1 MRWRL
6 RVRTPVV
13 CCPPLPCSIAQ
24 VALGCGIGGCSHP
37 DHMGV
42 TSRRF
47 FASCLRF
54 CRPLSASVCLVSFA
68 LSRSSLVADCLCC
81 CRRLSLVIFL
91 CHKTLGGLDK
101 DVWGHGGGGF
111 ARLLWFC
118 ALAVVY
124 RTVFGGWRAPRGAE
138 ERGLLGICGAI
149 GRFNDHQTIAATPH
163 RSPVLCDMFANRLP
177 ALVSRDSPLR

>member
-1 MRWRL
+1 MAP
-6 RVRTPVV
+6 RV
-13 CCPPLPCSIAQ
+13 A
-24 VALGCGIGGCSHP
+24 VAATTILVQLLAPIFA
-37 DHMGV
+37 
-42 TSRRF
+42 SRMRF
-47 FASCLRF
+47 FS
-54 CRPLSASVCLVSFA
+54 PLSASACLVSFA

-163 RSPVLCDMFANRLP
+163 RSLVL
-177 ALVSRDSPLR
+177 